1 MNLSLCVDDSWHID
15 EAVDALRGNQFDVM
29 KIADM
34 ELLTI
39 RGYNDELLARHA
51 SGEAVFIRQ
60 ITQSTARV
68 VRKRR

>member
-1 MNLSLCVDDSWHID
+1 M
-15 EAVDALRGNQFDVM
+15 DALRGNKFDVM